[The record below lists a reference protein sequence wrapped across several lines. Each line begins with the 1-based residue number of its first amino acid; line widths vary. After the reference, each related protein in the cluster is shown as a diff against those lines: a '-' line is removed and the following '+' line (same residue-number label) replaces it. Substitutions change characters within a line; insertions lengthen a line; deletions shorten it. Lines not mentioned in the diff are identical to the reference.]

1 MLEATEDKRKD
12 VENWIEKQITR
23 WSKKSNFTDELTGTK
38 SRKDK
43 RNEFIKKGI
52 KKFK

>member
-12 VENWIEKQITR
+12 AEKWIEKQITR
-23 WSKKSNFTDELTGTK
+23 WSKKSNFEDELFDSK
-38 SRKDK
+38 SLKDK
-43 RNEFIKKGI
+43 RDEIIKKGI